1 MVIMLHVLDDWL
13 SRYECGELDRRAF
26 LSGVAAL
33 AAGASAGGQPAR
45 SGLTTAGLHHVEIKT
60 LNPERSRDFY
70 AGLFGAKPVARDD
83 RYIVSLGAGEG
94 RAYLAIS
101 RGPIERVDHFSV
113 KVPGMSARDPRRTA
127 ERLAKL
133 GYTVRQAENR
143 VFVTDPD
150 KKEVELQAPSTTL

>member
-1 MVIMLHVLDDWL
+1 MLHILEDWL
-13 SRYECGELDRRAF
+13 SRYESGELDRRAF
-26 LSGVAAL
+26 LTGVATL
-33 AAGASAGGQPAR
+33 AAGASAGAQLR

-94 RAYLAIS
+94 RGYLAIS

-113 KVPGMSARDPRRTA
+113 KVPGMSARDPKRTA
-127 ERLAKL
+127 ERLSKL